1 MICCVLFGKIF
12 LTAWHQS
19 GSHSIA
25 KRREGRRRRNRE
37 IEKWEEAVLGSM
49 MEDTKEET
57 GREREWREETSIVGG
72 IWRAQWRGMRW
83 QEEGEKFRGGQ
94 GGNEEGRGNGGR
106 QRGGEG
112 KREGEEM
119 MRNETIKKRGEI
131 GRRRGTGWQGGEV

>member
-25 KRREGRRRRNRE
+25 QRREGRRRRNRE

-57 GREREWREETSIVGG
+57 GREWEWGEDRSIVGG
-72 IWRAQWRGMRW
+72 IWRAQWRGMR
-83 QEEGEKFRGGQ
+83 
-94 GGNEEGRGNGGR
+94 
-106 QRGGEG
+106 
-112 KREGEEM
+112 
-119 MRNETIKKRGEI
+119 
-131 GRRRGTGWQGGEV
+131 

>member
-1 MICCVLFGKIF
+1 MICCVLFGTIF

-57 GREREWREETSIVGG
+57 GREGEWREDRSIVGG
-72 IWRAQWRGMRW
+72 IWTAQWRGMR
-83 QEEGEKFRGGQ
+83 
-94 GGNEEGRGNGGR
+94 
-106 QRGGEG
+106 
-112 KREGEEM
+112 
-119 MRNETIKKRGEI
+119 
-131 GRRRGTGWQGGEV
+131 